1 MTMNKQFLID
11 LKRGKIE
18 EKKVF
23 NYYKKYYSNAQ
34 HIEGYEK
41 KYDIIIPEK
50 FSIEVKLDERSKIS
64 GNYFIEAFYENSPS
78 GINVTTA
85 KLWVISNGE
94 KYLFVNTKE
103 IKNAVKNLQLKT
115 VVLHGKEVK
124 FYLVKKDILNEK
136 GGFINL
142 D

>member
-1 MTMNKQFLID
+1 MNKQFLID

-34 HIEGYEK
+34 HVEGYEK

-78 GINVTTA
+78 GINATTA
-85 KLWVISNGE
+85 KLFLAYAPARARANSNDLGA
-94 KYLFVNTKE
+94 LFADPVF
-103 IKNAVKNLQLKT
+103 NLK
-115 VVLHGKEVK
+115 
-124 FYLVKKDILNEK
+124 
-136 GGFINL
+136 
-142 D
+142 